1 MIHFFRFWIVTI
13 SFTLFSCTTTITNS
27 DGTLVGTSVDKKKLA
42 EIYTNLA
49 IEYQNKDA
57 LPIALSRVNLAIE
70 NNSNY
75 AKAYMV
81 RATIYQQL
89 KKPNLAMDDFNSAIK
104 LDKISSDIKTN
115 YAIFLCEQRDYI
127 TADKLFVEALNNPLY
142 ETPAIAYLASGN
154 CNCRQK
160 KYKQANEDYLQALTY
175 KRVPQDIYVNIARL
189 QYEENNYK
197 LANFYMQQYHGVN
210 TASVLWLRIQILDKL
225 MNKNNALDNITYVN
239 MIKLLGAKLV
249 KNFPNSSETQIY
261 LQYTQE
267 SHN

>member
-1 MIHFFRFWIVTI
+1 MRHFLRFLIAII
-13 SFTLFSCTTTITNS
+13 SFLLLSCTTTITNS
-27 DGTLVGTSVDKKKLA
+27 DGTIVGTSVDKKKLA

-49 IEYQNKDA
+49 IEYQNKGA

-70 NNSNY
+70 NNSDY

-89 KKPNLAMDDFNSAIK
+89 KKTNLAMDDFNSAVK

-115 YAIFLCEQRDYI
+115 YAIFLCEQLDYA

-142 ETPAIAYLASGN
+142 ETPAMAYLASGN
-154 CNCRQK
+154 CNYIQK

-175 KRVPQDIYVNIARL
+175 KRVPQNIYVNIAKL

-197 LANFYMQQYHGVN
+197 LADFYMQQYHGVN
-210 TASVLWLRIQILDKL
+210 TASVLLLRIQILNKL
-225 MNKNNALDNITYVN
+225 MNENNSRDNTTYVDT
-239 MIKLLGAKLV
+239 IKLLGDKLV
-249 KNFPNSSETQIY
+249 KNFPNSSETQTY
-261 LQYTQE
+261 LQYT
-267 SHN
+267 HRL